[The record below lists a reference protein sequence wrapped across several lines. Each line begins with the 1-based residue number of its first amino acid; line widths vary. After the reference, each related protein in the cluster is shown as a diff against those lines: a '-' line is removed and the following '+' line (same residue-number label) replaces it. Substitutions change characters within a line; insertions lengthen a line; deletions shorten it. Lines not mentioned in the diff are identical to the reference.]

1 MKIRTVFKLFPA
13 LIIAA
18 SLAIGVFISPVS
30 AVSSA
35 PTTGPVGT
43 LVSFSTSPTQVTGTN
58 YTVHFIGLDA
68 GNNTINITVVAST
81 AIPAGGIV
89 TGSFQV
95 PVVPK
100 GNYQIAVL
108 GDGNP
113 TPVNVGT
120 FAVTPFIT
128 LSTISATA
136 GTAVTVNGTGFGANL
151 AVNIYFATTAI
162 TTGTP
167 VVQVTTAQNANGA
180 FSVPFTLAQTPYLPV
195 PHVVTAIDTA
205 LNTYNT
211 QLAILPRIISLSS
224 EAGAV
229 GDTITV
235 NADGFTALG
244 SVSIFFD
251 SLTSTPLVT
260 VAANSS
266 GVIPA
271 TAIVIPPAVRGP
283 HTVYVRDN
291 TYTTVFAYKTFTIN
305 QSKIILSPASGPVGT
320 NVTVNGTGFGD
331 SVVVGFEFDGTAL
344 TGTTVTTD
352 TKGSFSKT
360 LTIANS
366 PSGVHVITAKV
377 TTDAAM
383 FASAN
388 FTVSAKITISA
399 ATGSTGDQ
407 VTINGTG
414 FYPNGQITL
423 AYDSIALPT
432 APATL
437 TVLANGTFSGVFT
450 VPGAVEGAHTII
462 AADGLGNLAT
472 AVFTSSITAAISP
485 DTSATPGFVGQDIT
499 VTGSGFKP
507 GAAITVKL
515 EGNQVA
521 TGTSNTAGAFTVA
534 FKAPVIVKGA
544 HPVTVSDGQTTKDKD
559 QDGKPLTFTMEGTA
573 PAGPTLTEPAS
584 GIKAKQPITFTWGAV
599 TDQSNPVTYKLE
611 VATDAN
617 FTTLIV
623 SKDGLTTTS
632 YTMTDAEKLPTV
644 SKKAPYYWRVIATD
658 AAGNVG
664 APSTANSFVVGF
676 SWADVPVWAWV
687 TIGFFAV
694 IIIGGGVYLLLRRRS
709 SF

>member
-35 PTTGPVGT
+35 PTTGAVGT
-43 LVSFSTSPTQVTGTN
+43 TVTFSTSPTTVTGTN

-68 GNNTINITVVAST
+68 GNNTINLTVIAST
-81 AIPAGGIV
+81 AIPVGGIV
-89 TGSFQV
+89 TGNFQV
-95 PVVPK
+95 PTVPK

-113 TPVNVGT
+113 TAINVGT

-128 LSTISATA
+128 VSPISAIA
-136 GTAVTVNGTGFGANL
+136 GTPVTVTGTGFGANL
-151 AVNIYFATTAI
+151 AVNIYFGTTAT

-167 VVQVTTAQNANGA
+167 VAIVTTAQNTNGS
-180 FSVPFTLAQTPYLPV
+180 FSVPFTLAQKPYLPLPYV
-195 PHVVTAIDTA
+195 LTAIDSA
-205 LNTYNT
+205 SNTYNT
-211 QLAILPRIISLSS
+211 QLAILPRIISLSA
-224 EAGAV
+224 EVGAV
-229 GDTITV
+229 GDSITV

-251 SLTSTPLVT
+251 SLSSTPLVT
-260 VAANSS
+260 VAANAT
-266 GVIPA
+266 GVIP
-271 TAIVIPPAVRGP
+271 TTNIIIPPAVRGA
-283 HTVYVRDN
+283 HTIYVRDN
-291 TYTTVFAYKTFTIN
+291 TYTTVYAFKAFLIN
-305 QSKIILSPASGPVGT
+305 QSKLIITPTSGPVAT
-320 NVTVNGTGFGD
+320 VVTVDGNGYSAGVT
-331 SVVVGFEFDGTAL
+331 VAFEFDGSPFLNT
-344 TGTTVTTD
+344 TTVTTD
-352 TKGSFSKT
+352 TAGSFTKT
-360 LTIANS
+360 LTIPNS
-366 PSGVHVITAKV
+366 PSGIHVITARV
-377 TTDAAM
+377 TSDATM
-383 FASAN
+383 FAQAN
-388 FTVSAKITISA
+388 FTVSAKVTVSPA
-399 ATGSTGDQ
+399 SGKTGDQ

-414 FYPNGQITL
+414 FKPNGQITL
-423 AYDSIALPT
+423 AYDSLPLPT

-437 TVLANGTFSGVFT
+437 TVLPDGTFTGAFT
-450 VPGAVEGAHTII
+450 VPGAIEGTHTII
-462 AADGLGNLAT
+462 AADGLGNVAT
-472 AVFTSSITAAISP
+472 VVFTSSITAGISP

-507 GAAITVKL
+507 TATITIKL
-515 EGNQVA
+515 ENNSVA
-521 TGTSNTAGAFTVA
+521 TGTSNASGAFTIT

-544 HPVTVSDGQTTKDKD
+544 HPVTVSDGQTTK
-559 QDGKPLTFTMEGTA
+559 QFTFTMEGTA

-664 APSTANSFVVGF
+664 SPSTANSFVVGF